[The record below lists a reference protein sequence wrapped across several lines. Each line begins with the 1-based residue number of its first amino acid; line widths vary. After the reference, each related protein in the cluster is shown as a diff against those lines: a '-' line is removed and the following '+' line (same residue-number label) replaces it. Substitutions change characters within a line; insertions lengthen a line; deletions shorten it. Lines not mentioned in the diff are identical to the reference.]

1 MAEPSLT
8 MTQYAVPDAAL
19 ADEPAAL
26 RAPAEPIPG
35 AARSAGNGRAPRGR
49 S

>member
-8 MTQYAVPDAAL
+8 MTQYAMPDVVL
-19 ADEPAAL
+19 ADVPEAL
-26 RAPAEPIPG
+26 RVPVEPIPG
-35 AARSAGNGRAPRGR
+35 AAGSAGNGRALRGR

>member
-8 MTQYAVPDAAL
+8 MTQQAVPDVAL
-19 ADEPAAL
+19 ADVPEAL

-35 AARSAGNGRAPRGR
+35 AARSAANGRAPRGR